1 MRSPKFAAT
10 SAPSFLSADRRTS
23 LFARGRLLAALT
35 SGVLVALGALGSPT
49 ACGEAYTEAPGG
61 GDATTFPPE
70 TLECVD
76 LALASY
82 RREDGC
88 TTSEKAE
95 TSCAANPKGSTLSF
109 GADGVIS
116 AVAQNNPLL
125 DVADHKAG
133 FGAANL
139 IFTIPGAPRSLDV
152 TYELSVDERSDSKMK
167 VRAGCFIE
175 WSGSGAFNTLIPLLS
190 RENLFALSYTRN
202 GAGAGADAVV
212 TGATIPNR
220 PLTLS
225 TNLSIAAGIGGSSV
239 SGSVR
244 EGMTPYL
251 TKSWSGQP
259 SAPVGTLPPF
269 EPTQYRLFCGG
280 TVEDGDAKLMQ
291 IKLRISK
298 VTGKICYRKGEVPA
312 LTDAGATDASPPRD
326 AAADAR

>member
-1 MRSPKFAAT
+1 M
-10 SAPSFLSADRRTS
+10 
-23 LFARGRLLAALT
+23 RGRLLTALT
-35 SGVLVALGALGSPT
+35 SGVLLALGALVSPS
-49 ACGEAYTEAPGG
+49 ACGQAYTEAPGG
-61 GDATTFPPE
+61 ADATTFPPE

-76 LALASY
+76 LALGSY
-82 RREDGC
+82 KREDGC

-125 DVADHKAG
+125 DVGDHKAG

-152 TYELSVDERSDSKMK
+152 TYELSIDERTDSKMK
-167 VRAGCFIE
+167 VRAGCFVE
-175 WSGSGAFNTLIPLLS
+175 WSGSGAFNTLLPLLS

-220 PLTLS
+220 ALTLS

-259 SAPVGTLPPF
+259 SALVGTLPPF

-291 IKLRISK
+291 IKLRIGK
-298 VTGKICYRKGEVPA
+298 TTGKICYRKGEVPSP
-312 LTDAGATDASPPRD
+312 LDAGAVDGSSPPDAATDAR
-326 AAADAR
+326 

>member
-1 MRSPKFAAT
+1 VLT
-10 SAPSFLSADRRTS
+10 
-23 LFARGRLLAALT
+23 GGVLAAI
-35 SGVLVALGALGSPT
+35 GALAAPT
-49 ACGEAYTEAPGG
+49 GCGESYTAVPG

-70 TLECVD
+70 TLECAA

-82 RREDGC
+82 ERKEECR
-88 TTSEKAE
+88 TSEGEDA
-95 TSCAANPKGSTLSF
+95 SCAANPKGSTLSL

-125 DVADHKAG
+125 DAGDHKAG
-133 FGAANL
+133 FGVANL
-139 IFTIPGAPRSLDV
+139 IFTLPGAPRTLDLN
-152 TYELSVDERSDSKMK
+152 YELSIDELSPAKMK
-167 VRAGCFIE
+167 IRAGCFVE
-175 WSGSGAFNTLIPLLS
+175 WSGAGAFNTLIPLLS

-202 GAGAGADAVV
+202 GAGAGADAIV

-239 SGSVR
+239 SGSIR

-280 TVEDGDAKLMQ
+280 TVEDGDANLMQ
-291 IKLRISK
+291 VKLRISK
-298 VTGKICYRKGEVPA
+298 VSGKNLLPKRGSSCPDGRRHARRCAPAGRYRRRSVTRG
-312 LTDAGATDASPPRD
+312 SR
-326 AAADAR
+326 RFS